1 MKKIGLLVLFLS
13 VFQLGFAQIEEEV
26 DMGEEEN
33 VEAIEE
39 QNEEVEN
46 EVVIKWEKSFAE
58 TKQKALKENKKIL
71 IFFTGSDW
79 CSFCKALEEDVVNSD
94 KFKEFSKSAVFY
106 KADFPRAKDLVSKEQ
121 QKENKEL
128 KDKYYI
134 STYPVFVI
142 ADKNGQMIAKKKSY
156 NLMRDPE
163 YHFMFLEKYLK
174 K

>member
-1 MKKIGLLVLFLS
+1 MKKIGVLLLFLS
-13 VFQLGFAQIEEEV
+13 MFQLGFAQTEE
-26 DMGEEEN
+26 
-33 VEAIEE
+33 I
-39 QNEEVEN
+39 
-46 EVVIKWEKSFAE
+46 VIKWENSFSE
-58 TKQKALKENKKIL
+58 TKKKAQKENKKIL

-79 CSFCKALEEDVVNSD
+79 CTFCKALEEDVINSE
-94 KFKEFSKSAVFY
+94 KFKEFSKNTVFY

-121 QKENKEL
+121 QEENDEL
-128 KDKYYI
+128 KNKYYI